1 MQVIRTGSQHIGHQM
16 PRGSFPLSSRARI
29 RSFLFYLIIPAIF
42 PYAAQSFA
50 QQRLSISGYTAF
62 DSATV
67 YSAAKFV
74 PAPFNPAYHDSLV
87 NRIRALY
94 QNNGYFQTEVNASLS
109 ITGSRPDT
117 TISISLLEHQ
127 PASIKS
133 INAIPSDSLLPH
145 QALLAMAD
153 LPGKKFSVSAVED
166 LIKTSLTAFQNTGY
180 PFAAITIN
188 RIAYEPDS
196 NFVRVWLGVQPGGQ
210 FRIEKLTLTGK
221 TDIRPEIVMRELR
234 FQPGM
239 LYDQNWV
246 DKIPQRLNRMKLFDA
261 VGNPGFSLS
270 AKNEGVLQIPLQ
282 DKNNNSFD
290 GVIGYIP
297 STKEGEK
304 GYLTGFLDI
313 AFRNIFGTAR
323 AATFLWKKLNSLS
336 SELDFSY
343 MEPWVLNFPFNIT
356 LHLNQTKQDSTYVSW
371 NFEPSIEYIASEELS
386 LSVHAGYG
394 RVIPTILDVPVFTV
408 YNATKRYYGFAIRY
422 DTRDD
427 PFVPLSGLLFQN
439 AYTFTAKQINGPVE
453 YITPDLKTSV
463 KQQNEVFDF
472 HVFLSLSRLNVFTIG
487 IHGRL
492 VDGDLIELADLFKL
506 GGANSLRG
514 YRENQF
520 LGQRIAWSN
529 VEYRIILEK
538 RTYAFAFFDLGFID
552 PGSGATTT
560 SGQSAITKNGYGIG
574 LNFQTGLGMM
584 NVSFAIAGGE
594 SFSQGVI
601 HFGLKNE
608 F

>member
-1 MQVIRTGSQHIGHQM
+1 M
-16 PRGSFPLSSRARI
+16 FPSS
-29 RSFLFYLIIPAIF
+29 
-42 PYAAQSFA
+42 AQTVA
-50 QQRLSISGYTAF
+50 PQRFSISGYSAF

-67 YSAAKFV
+67 YNAAKI
-74 PAPFNPAYHDSLV
+74 AYAQSNQAFRDSLV
-87 NRIRALY
+87 NRLRVLY
-94 QNNGYFQTEVNASLS
+94 QNNGYFQSEVKDSHSVA
-109 ITGSRPDT
+109 GSRPDT
-117 TISISLLEHQ
+117 VITINVIEHQ
-127 PASIKS
+127 PAYIKS
-133 INAIPSDSLLPH
+133 ISVIPSDSLLPQLAVH
-145 QALLAMAD
+145 ALAG
-153 LPGKKFSVSAVED
+153 LPGKKFSIAAIED
-166 LIKTSLTAFQNTGY
+166 LIKITLNAFQNTGY
-180 PFAAITIN
+180 PFAALTIN
-188 RIAYEPDS
+188 RIAYEADS
-196 NFVRVWLGVQPGGQ
+196 NFVHVWLGVQPGGQ
-210 FRIEKLTLTGK
+210 FRIEKMVLTGK

-270 AKNEGVLQIPLQ
+270 AKNEGVLHIPLQ

-356 LHLNQTKQDSTYVSW
+356 IHLNQTKQDSTYVSW

-386 LSVHAGYG
+386 LSIHAGYG
-394 RVIPTILDVPVFTV
+394 RVIPTILDMPVFTV

-427 PFVPLSGLLFQN
+427 PFVPMSGLLFQN
-439 AYTFTAKQINGPVE
+439 SYTFTAKQINGPVE
-453 YITPDLKTSV
+453 YVTPDLKTSV

-472 HVFLSLSRLNVFTIG
+472 HAFLSLSRLNVFTIG

-492 VDGDLIELADLFKL
+492 VDGDVIELADLFKL

-552 PGSGATTT
+552 PGSGVTATG
-560 SGQSAITKNGYGIG
+560 GQTAITKNGYGIG